1 MEGFVKIHRSL
12 LSWQWYTDTPT
23 KCLFIDLLLS
33 ANFAD
38 KKWKGIVIERGQ
50 LVTSID
56 HLSLSTGL
64 TPKQIR
70 RALDNLESTGEITT
84 KRTNKF
90 TLITICNYDNY
101 QCADSDEG
109 QTKGKQRADKWQT
122 KCKQNANKGQTNG
135 KQNEFVNDCEQI
147 IYNDLEETKDT
158 QRANKRQTKD
168 KQKANKGQQRKNNK
182 KERIYNI
189 NPLTPFEGDDDE
201 NDSPFPLTETQTPLN
216 IEEEKKEKK
225 SSAKRKEIDVEAQIA
240 DFPPMVQDTVR
251 RWVKYKKE
259 QHRFT
264 YKSAD
269 TFAGFL
275 KQLFT
280 LADGDVE
287 TMSKIVEQSIGNG
300 WQGIF
305 ELKQQNRIANGNNNQ
320 GSIAERL
327 ARIDECLIA
336 QGVQLP
342 R

>member
-12 LSWQWYTDTPT
+12 LGWQWYTDTPT

-101 QCADSDEG
+101 QCADNEEG
-109 QTKGKQRADKWQT
+109 Q
-122 KCKQNANKGQTNG
+122 
-135 KQNEFVNDCEQI
+135 
-147 IYNDLEETKDT
+147 TKDT
-158 QRANKRQTKD
+158 QRANKGQTKD
-168 KQKANKGQQRKNNK
+168 KQRANKGQQRKNDK
-182 KERIYNI
+182 KERIYNN
-189 NPLTPFEGDDDE
+189 NPYFPLQGDDDE
-201 NDSPFPLTETQTPLN
+201 NDSPFPMSDDTATLN
-216 IEEEKKEKK
+216 TEEKEEKK

-240 DFPPMVQDTVR
+240 EFPPMVQDTVR

-305 ELKQQNRIANGNNNQ
+305 ELKQQNRIVNGSNNNQ